1 MIENILTTT
10 NFLRWKL
17 LPLFSRYDRE
27 KDRDKASFEAG
38 MNCKHSL
45 PWYYMPMIHTPLVI
59 TSLYFAKLH
68 ITINPNSSK
77 WKKILEANMA
87 QAAGRSTI

>member
-59 TSLYFAKLH
+59 NSLYFAKLH
-68 ITINPNSSK
+68 ITINPN
-77 WKKILEANMA
+77 
-87 QAAGRSTI
+87 